1 MNIKT
6 VIKGLTAVI
15 FLTQTM
21 IVAAQNISAGAKDF
35 VIVKPD
41 QVIWG
46 DAPEGVKTTVLYGD
60 PNKPGMYVVRNIFPT
75 GIMSTPHSHSQDRF
89 ITVIKGTWYA
99 GTDAGWDPA
108 TTVGLPAGS
117 MMFHP
122 AGVVHFD
129 GAMNGPTEIQIIG
142 MGPVSTTSV
151 YPNEGRFGKPKKLN

>member
-1 MNIKT
+1 MKFQI
-6 VIKGLTAVI
+6 VIKGLLSIILLSSTI
-15 FLTQTM
+15 
-21 IVAAQNISAGAKDF
+21 IVSAQNIAAGGKDF

-60 PNKPGMYVVRNIFPT
+60 PNKPGMYVVRNIFPA

-89 ITVIKGTWYA
+89 VTVIKGTWYA
-99 GTDAGWDPA
+99 GTDASWDPT

-122 AGVVHFD
+122 SGVVHFD
-129 GAMNGPTEIQIIG
+129 GAINGPTEIQIIG

-151 YPNEGRFGKPKKLN
+151 YPNEGRFGKPRKLN